1 MTSVVRLS
9 HRGSRANSSANDL
22 HSSLR
27 RRLVRQTTARHWKL
41 LVVIAAALAA
51 SLSIFASV
59 GAADTGL
66 VNPRVEGSLVFGPD
80 GDFYFIDG
88 QNYQVDRLDASGHVT
103 VVAGRGFLE
112 GNNGYP
118 VTTND
123 HGHTEDTG
131 YTGDGGPA
139 VDAQLSLP
147 IALAFDGQGNLY
159 ISDHG
164 NDVIRK
170 VDTNGIITTVAG
182 VGPSDTWVKGPWVP
196 GIQPKAGDGG
206 PATQAVLASP
216 WGITFDAQGNLYIA
230 DRDHNAIRKVDTN
243 GIMTTVAGTG
253 QRGYSG
259 DSGPAAKAKLN
270 GPLGVVFDAAGDM
283 YIADQNN
290 ARVRKVDT
298 NGIITTIGGTGDV
311 GCSGN
316 GGAATSAMM
325 ANPHGIALGPDGSLY
340 VSEGDCNAVRKI
352 TPNGTLLPV
361 LGTGVAG
368 CSGFDGGP
376 AVSAQVTNP
385 GDITFDT
392 QGNLYV
398 GDPYAYLNPGEC
410 GGVLQV
416 DTAGNVHQFIPA
428 LPG

>member
-1 MTSVVRLS
+1 VHKL
-9 HRGSRANSSANDL
+9 
-22 HSSLR
+22 
-27 RRLVRQTTARHWKL
+27 TTKHWKL
-41 LVVIAAALAA
+41 LVAIAAALTA
-51 SLSIFASV
+51 SLFMLAAA
-59 GAADTGL
+59 GAANTGG
-66 VNPRVEGSLVFGPD
+66 VNPSVEGSMVFGPD
-80 GDFYFIDG
+80 GAFYFIDG
-88 QNYQVDRLDASGHVT
+88 ANYQVDRLDAAGHVT
-103 VVAGRGFLE
+103 VVAGRGFLD
-112 GNNGYP
+112 GNGGFP

-139 VDAQLSLP
+139 VDAQLSFP
-147 IALAFDGQGNLY
+147 VALAFDAQGNLY

-196 GIQPKAGDGG
+196 GIQPKGGDGG
-206 PATQAVLASP
+206 PATQAVLESP
-216 WGITFDAQGNLYIA
+216 RGITFDAQGNLYIA
-230 DRDHNAIRKVDTN
+230 DRDHDAIRKVDTN
-243 GIMTTVAGTG
+243 GIITTVAGTG

-259 DSGPAAKAKLN
+259 DGGPATKAKLN
-270 GPLGVVFDAAGDM
+270 RPDGVVFDAAGNM
-283 YIADQNN
+283 YIDDENN
-290 ARVRKVDT
+290 SRVRKVDT
-298 NGIITTIGGTGDV
+298 NGIITTVGGTGEA

-316 GGAATSAMM
+316 GGPATSGMM
-325 ANPHGIALGPDGSLY
+325 ANPHGMGFGPDGALY

-376 AVSAQVTNP
+376 GISAQVTNP
-385 GDITFDT
+385 GDITLDP

-398 GDPYAYLNPGEC
+398 GDPYAFLDPTEC
-410 GGVLQV
+410 GGVLRV
-416 DTAGNVHQFIPA
+416 DTSGNVHVFIPA
-428 LPG
+428 PAG